1 MRGYIVD
8 QQLSV
13 SGRQQLVIQQAFFA
27 GALPET
33 PDDLY
38 ARGTE
43 GVVER
48 ERQRVAI
55 SPHAKL
61 STNTLFG
68 RFPVSYW
75 QPWTDVA
82 LVEFGVIAQGT
93 GHISIKTSDNAEGA
107 RTLASAIVESA
118 DNAKVRLQAHVD
130 RLLDGA
136 ALWFEA
142 STGAADLV
150 LESAC
155 WSLAKRSQ
163 VSHPHVFTRRSEWRK
178 WTINARCSAR

>member
-8 QQLSV
+8 QQHSV
-13 SGRQQLVIQQAFFA
+13 SGRQQLVIQRAFFA
-27 GALPET
+27 AALPET

-38 ARGTE
+38 ARAIL

-68 RFPVSYW
+68 RFPASYW
-75 QPWTDVA
+75 QRWTDVA
-82 LVEFGVIAQGT
+82 LVEFRVIARGT
-93 GHISIKTSDNAEGA
+93 GRISIRTSDIAEDA
-107 RTLASAIVESA
+107 RTLATAMVESA
-118 DNAKVRLQAHVD
+118 DGEKVCLLARVD
-130 RLLDGA
+130 RFLDGA
-136 ALWFEA
+136 ALWLEA
-142 STGAADLV
+142 STGAADLG

-155 WSLAKRSQ
+155 WSLAKRGQ
-163 VSHPHVFTRRSEWRK
+163 APHPHVYHRSGWRR
-178 WTINARCSAR
+178 WTINARNSAR